1 MLVYQRVVDAV
12 MKQQTPQ
19 LHQAVI
25 KNVTL
30 SMVDVNVFFLITA
43 TMKNQ
48 KPENLI
54 NDPHG
59 VSLLKNNLSCIK
71 LLKTI

>member
-25 KNVTL
+25 KNVML
-30 SMVDVNVFFLITA
+30 SMVDVNVFFSSLQPWRI
-43 TMKNQ
+43 KN
-48 KPENLI
+48 LRI
-54 NDPHG
+54 W
-59 VSLLKNNLSCIK
+59 
-71 LLKTI
+71 

>member
-1 MLVYQRVVDAV
+1 MLDYQRVVDAV

-54 NDPHG
+54 NDPMVFHY
-59 VSLLKNNLSCIK
+59 
-71 LLKTI
+71 